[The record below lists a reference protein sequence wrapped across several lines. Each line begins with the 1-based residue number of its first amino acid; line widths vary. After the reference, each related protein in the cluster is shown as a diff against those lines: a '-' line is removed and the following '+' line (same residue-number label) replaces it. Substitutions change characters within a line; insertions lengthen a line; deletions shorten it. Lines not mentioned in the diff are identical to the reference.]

1 MLLNL
6 LSAFYEQQHLD
17 IYPALIYFNMTTEE
31 KKYRGQKLN
40 EIFMQRSAGT
50 SGFGLVSCD
59 CDHCYLHSCYLLSW
73 QLKTAYDIAMGKLNF
88 LKMENILKKT
98 DKKIT
103 DENLRNLTVPDLV
116 LLIPEG
122 MPSST

>member
-73 QLKTAYDIAMGKLNF
+73 QLKSAYEIALAKYNF
-88 LKMENILKKT
+88 RKMDNILKK
-98 DKKIT
+98 KK
-103 DENLRNLTVPDLV
+103 TVLK
-116 LLIPEG
+116 G
-122 MPSST
+122 

>member
-1 MLLNL
+1 
-6 LSAFYEQQHLD
+6 
-17 IYPALIYFNMTTEE
+17 MTSEE

-50 SGFGLVSCD
+50 SGFGLVSCE

-73 QLKTAYDIAMGKLNF
+73 QLKTAYEIALGKYNF

-98 DKKIT
+98 PDKKIT

-116 LLIPEG
+116 AMIPEG